1 MKKDDNIFLPQRSVS
16 LSTVYDLEHQPSSTQ
31 AETVVHPVTDAAAPP
46 NFCVCI
52 LMEVLSSSART
63 SHPHHFR
70 GNSCTPGPRRSS
82 LTLRPRS
89 RKLLTIIEG
98 SCSRSYTVPWDFYIV
113 TMILQRIRTIVGD
126 AEFEPGTSAPE
137 VWCAT
142 NEPPHLQMNHHSCC
156 WWCWPWDWVWCRW
169 WGCRVRPAWQ
179 TSGAAPCTQQE
190 HPEGRKKKIFFIVNG
205 THVNNYH

>member
-1 MKKDDNIFLPQRSVS
+1 MKKDDDIFLPQRSVS

-63 SHPHHFR
+63 SHPHHSR

-98 SCSRSYTVPWDFYIV
+98 SCSRSYTVPWDFYSV

-137 VWCAT
+137 VWCAI
-142 NEPPHLQMNHHSCC
+142 PMSHHISK
-156 WWCWPWDWVWCRW
+156 WTTIHVVDDADHGIEYDVDD
-169 WGCRVRPAWQ
+169 GVVEYGLLGKHQGQHRVHSRNILKV
-179 TSGAAPCTQQE
+179 E
-190 HPEGRKKKIFFIVNG
+190 KK
-205 THVNNYH
+205 NYFLL

>member
-1 MKKDDNIFLPQRSVS
+1 MKKDDDIFLPQRSVS

-63 SHPHHFR
+63 SHPHHSR

-89 RKLLTIIEG
+89 RKLLTIIE
-98 SCSRSYTVPWDFYIV
+98 
-113 TMILQRIRTIVGD
+113 
-126 AEFEPGTSAPE
+126 

-142 NEPPHLQMNHHSCC
+142 NEPPHLQMNHHSWC